1 MQTHV
6 IDEPHFGSSVL
17 QAHQAGVLKIT
28 RTSQAA
34 MGALKGGAEEGRS
47 RVCWRAGGKLAL
59 LWQRGLRGTDAYVRR
74 Q

>member
-1 MQTHV
+1 MQAQAV
-6 IDEPHFGSSVL
+6 DEPHCGSSVL

-28 RTSQAA
+28 WTSQAA

-47 RVCWRAGGKLAL
+47 RVRWRAGGKLAR